1 MKALVTGGA
10 GFIGSNLVKALIE
23 LGTFEI
29 TVIDNLS
36 TGFRENLDSCLD
48 KVAFIEGDIRDA
60 DLINSV
66 TKHVDIIFHL
76 AAHVGNIK
84 SIEHPVR
91 DAEINIVGSLNILQ
105 AAKNNG
111 IKKIVYS
118 SSAATLG
125 EPEYLPI
132 DEKHPTRPSSFYGVS
147 KLSAEKY
154 VLSYGQT
161 YNIPVVCLRY
171 FNVYG
176 ENQKYD
182 AYGNVIPI
190 FVERIIGN
198 KDICIY
204 GDGKQTRDFV
214 NVKDVVQANVK
225 SAKYASVNPAVFNI
239 GTGNRTSINELSAI
253 LKEIFHQD
261 IKVNYAPPRVGEVID
276 SCADINSAR
285 KYLKYEPEVSLHDGL
300 VEYIKWY
307 ETAH

>member
-1 MKALVTGGA
+1 VKALVTGGA

-214 NVKDVVQANVK
+214 NVKDVVQANIK

>member
-1 MKALVTGGA
+1 VKALVTGGA

-23 LGTFEI
+23 LGTYEI

-36 TGFRENLDSCLD
+36 TGFRENLNSCLD
-48 KVAFIEGDIRDA
+48 KISFIEGDIRDV

-132 DEKHPTRPSSFYGVS
+132 DEKHPTQPSSFYGVS

-214 NVKDVVQANVK
+214 NVKDVVQANIK
-225 SAKYASVNPAVFNI
+225 SAKYASVNPVVFNI
-239 GTGNRTSINELSAI
+239 GTGNKTSINELSAT

-307 ETAH
+307 ETAQ